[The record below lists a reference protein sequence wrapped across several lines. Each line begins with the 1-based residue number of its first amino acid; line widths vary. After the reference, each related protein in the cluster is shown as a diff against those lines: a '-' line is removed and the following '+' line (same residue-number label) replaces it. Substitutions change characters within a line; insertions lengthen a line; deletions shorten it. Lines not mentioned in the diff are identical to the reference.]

1 MSSKKR
7 SSKKG
12 SLPANVSEELCV
24 PKMEFVPHSVDPAEN
39 EAWWVACYGS
49 ITPPKEKSQRA
60 VCIRNHLEI
69 VEQSNLDWRLISVAP
84 MMTTSIM
91 GILEAEEAKGYALAT
106 TTKTQRLEGG
116 VTDAGTPV

>member
-1 MSSKKR
+1 MR
-7 SSKKG
+7 RRITTRVV
-12 SLPANVSEELCV
+12 SL
-24 PKMEFVPHSVDPAEN
+24 
-39 EAWWVACYGS
+39 
-49 ITPPKEKSQRA
+49 

-91 GILEAEEAKGYALAT
+91 GILEAEEAKAYALTT